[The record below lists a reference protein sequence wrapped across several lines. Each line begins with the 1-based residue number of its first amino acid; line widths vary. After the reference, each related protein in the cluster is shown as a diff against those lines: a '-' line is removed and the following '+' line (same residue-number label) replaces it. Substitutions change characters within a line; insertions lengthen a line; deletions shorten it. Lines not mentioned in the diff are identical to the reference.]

1 MATITNI
8 TLQKNKSRANIF
20 LNGEFVCGLNNIT
33 IVKNGLKIGTV
44 IQKENL
50 LKIYN
55 ESEMEGAYEKAL
67 SLLSRQKYTKKAI
80 VDKLKA
86 KGYDA
91 EIIENVINKLAE
103 YGYINDEDFVKSFVN
118 CNTTKSRRAIEANL
132 MQKGIKREV
141 IKEVLEDSTTKESER
156 EKCVLASQ
164 KYMKNKIL
172 DDSVAKKLKAH
183 LMYKGFMFED
193 ILYAIKQLGGEIDYD

>member
-55 ESEMEGAYEKAL
+55 ESEMDGAYEKAL

-118 CNTTKSRRAIEANL
+118 CNTTKSKRAIEANL

>member
-118 CNTTKSRRAIEANL
+118 CNTTKSKRAIEANL

>member
-8 TLQKNKSRANIF
+8 TLQKNKSRANVF

-33 IVKNGLKIGTV
+33 LVKNGLKIGTV

-55 ESEMEGAYEKAL
+55 ESEIEGAYEKAL

-86 KGYDA
+86 KGYDS

-103 YGYINDEDFVKSFVN
+103 YGYINDEDFAKSFIN
-118 CNTTKSRRAIEANL
+118 CNSTKSKHAIEANL

-141 IKEVLEDSTTKESER
+141 IKEVLENSTTKESER

-193 ILYAIKQLGGEIDYD
+193 ILYAIKQLGGETDYD

>member
-193 ILYAIKQLGGEIDYD
+193 ILYAIKLLGGEIDYD

>member
-91 EIIENVINKLAE
+91 DIIENVINKLAE

-118 CNTTKSRRAIEANL
+118 CNTTKSRRAIEASL

-172 DDSVAKKLKAH
+172 DDNVAKKLKAH

>member
-103 YGYINDEDFVKSFVN
+103 YGYINDEDFVRSFVN

>member
-86 KGYDA
+86 KGYDV

-103 YGYINDEDFVKSFVN
+103 YGYINDEDFAKSFVI

-172 DDSVAKKLKAH
+172 DGSVAKKLKEH

>member
-8 TLQKNKSRANIF
+8 TLQKIKSRANIF

>member
-8 TLQKNKSRANIF
+8 TLQKNNSRANIF

-91 EIIENVINKLAE
+91 EII
-103 YGYINDEDFVKSFVN
+103 
-118 CNTTKSRRAIEANL
+118 
-132 MQKGIKREV
+132 
-141 IKEVLEDSTTKESER
+141 
-156 EKCVLASQ
+156 
-164 KYMKNKIL
+164 
-172 DDSVAKKLKAH
+172 
-183 LMYKGFMFED
+183 
-193 ILYAIKQLGGEIDYD
+193 